1 MDIDKILEYQKLD
14 SELFK
19 LEKSIRDNADKKT
32 ASQMQ
37 NNAKVAQ
44 ERSYKLNDMA
54 KALEKEYNNIKS
66 QFDIQKKK
74 MDEIFAKDV
83 DSLSAEEVEKL
94 KVLKDKLSAN
104 LSTLERNF
112 ARIAESMNNLLSDF
126 NKTRKAFQMAK
137 EQYADAKAKFDKTQS
152 ELAPHKAELE
162 KKLSSLEKGIDRDIV
177 ESYKKRR
184 VENIFPVVVPLAG
197 NCCGGCRTELSLA
210 NLSTL
215 KERGV
220 LTCEHCHRIIY
231 VK

>member
-1 MDIDKILEYQKLD
+1 MDIYKILEYQKLD
-14 SELFK
+14 GELFK
-19 LEKSIRDNADKKT
+19 LEKSLRDNQDKKT

-74 MDEIFAKDV
+74 MEEIFTKDV
-83 DSLSAEEVEKL
+83 DTLSNEEIDKL

-112 ARIAESMNNLLSDF
+112 ARLAESMNNLLSDF

-137 EQYADAKAKFDKTQS
+137 EQYAEAKSKFDKTQS
-152 ELAPHKAELE
+152 ELAPYKSDIE
-162 KKLSSLEKGIDRDIV
+162 KKLALLEKGIDKNIV

-184 VENIFPVVVPLAG
+184 VENIFPVVVPLTG

-210 NLSTL
+210 NLSIL
-215 KERGV
+215 KEKGV